1 MTMISAQPNLQKW
14 IFPPKFYLEV
24 SAGHFH
30 ALGRYSVLSGAED
43 WVEGTDVVEDTR
55 HLVVE
60 IWERVESSTVHV
72 IPWIPN

>member
-30 ALGRYSVLSGAED
+30 ALGGYSVLSGAED
-43 WVEGTDVVEDTR
+43 
-55 HLVVE
+55 
-60 IWERVESSTVHV
+60 
-72 IPWIPN
+72 